1 MQSNIAMALSVALA
15 HSIAMILAGGFCA
28 WLTYRYLGLAA
39 LRKAWWNTE
48 GLWAGSLIAIGSL
61 SLLSAV

>member
-1 MQSNIAMALSVALA
+1 MGTGNRLKTA
-15 HSIAMILAGGFCA
+15 
-28 WLTYRYLGLAA
+28 YLGLAA